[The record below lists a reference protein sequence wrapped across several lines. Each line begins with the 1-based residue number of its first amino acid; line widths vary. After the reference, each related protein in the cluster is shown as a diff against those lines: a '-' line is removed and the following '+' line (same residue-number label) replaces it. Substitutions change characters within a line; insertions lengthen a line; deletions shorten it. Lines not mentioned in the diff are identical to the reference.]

1 MYQKSK
7 YDEHNSKAKDD
18 IYSKLQNSPEIPLFE
33 LIKRWLL
40 PAKVNGRLTPMKAFL
55 MNGVIGICGRSIV
68 HSQGVQ
74 FKVIRKFINI
84 RVVVDFKNPRKIRK
98 SYLEY

>member
-1 MYQKSK
+1 MILQHKSK
-7 YDEHNSKAKDD
+7 LDEHNSKAKDD
-18 IYSKLQNSPEIPLFE
+18 IYLQLQIGPEIPLFE

-55 MNGVIGICGRSIV
+55 MNGVIGTCGRSIV

-74 FKVIRKFINI
+74 FKVI
-84 RVVVDFKNPRKIRK
+84 KN
-98 SYLEY
+98 